1 MDLREEDYG
10 SFDIEKAAPPP
21 ERSINA
27 LSGYHDC

>member
-27 LSGYHDC
+27 IEGIS